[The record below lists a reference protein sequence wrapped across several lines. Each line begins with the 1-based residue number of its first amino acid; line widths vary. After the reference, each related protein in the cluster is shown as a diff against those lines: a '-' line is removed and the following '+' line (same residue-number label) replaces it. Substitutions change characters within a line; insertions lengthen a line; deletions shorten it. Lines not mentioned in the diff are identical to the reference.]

1 MPDFEM
7 ILNYP
12 GGSCIHKDHYKW
24 KKGAEEREARE
35 MAASGLYPIM
45 LAVQVNDWAV
55 SQST

>member
-1 MPDFEM
+1 M

-35 MAASGLYPIM
+35 MAASGLYPIL
-45 LAVQVNDWAV
+45 LAVQINDWAV